1 MLFRDIFAVTSE
13 LGLPVAEMQ
22 IWALSAWV
30 VKSKKINILVRWGF
44 GDMYDNHGAKAVAL
58 PRAAECVQ
66 I

>member
-30 VKSKKINILVRWGF
+30 AKSKKNKYPGSLGLRRYV
-44 GDMYDNHGAKAVAL
+44 
-58 PRAAECVQ
+58 
-66 I
+66 